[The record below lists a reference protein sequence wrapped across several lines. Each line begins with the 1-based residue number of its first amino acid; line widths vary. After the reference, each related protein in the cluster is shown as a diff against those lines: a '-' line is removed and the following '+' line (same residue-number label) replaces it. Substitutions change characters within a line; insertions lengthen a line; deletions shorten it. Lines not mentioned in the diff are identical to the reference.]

1 MQIKDL
7 VLNDGTA
14 DKTYSVI
21 STQAGPDIPAAW
33 KNGTSAINAFRIEAS
48 TRRVKGSRRS
58 KVEIRFVRP
67 VVQTIDGI
75 ESLAET
81 TTFVVTGTLPDILS
95 ASDRQKLLKELRS
108 LLGTDVIDALIAN
121 DSPAY

>member
-58 KVEIRFVRP
+58 KAEIRFVRP
-67 VVQTIDGI
+67 VVQTVDGI

-81 TTFVVTGTLPDILS
+81 ATFVVSGTLPDILP
-95 ASDRQKLLKELRS
+95 ATERQKIIKELRA
-108 LLGTDVIDALIAN
+108 LLGTDIIDALVAN

>member
-48 TRRVKGSRRS
+48 TRRIKGSRRS